1 MEYTIT
7 MKESG
12 STEESLR
19 VVERF
24 ETLPVESRLDV
35 FKKLSAEAREELIGV
50 LSNPGEIVRRISEE
64 EMFFTIKQLGEAHAP
79 SLLRA
84 TSGRQLRYILDVDLW
99 RKDMFDPRAAHRW
112 MKAIAGLSG
121 DKVLQLVQVTDRELL
136 AVAMDSV
143 IRVQVT
149 DPERDL
155 LEQMDLLPQFT
166 LDNLFFVDFRF
177 PDMEDTAKAFLET
190 IFEWSPEFYFGL
202 MEELARGIP
211 AENEEMALKWRR
223 ARLADHGFPEF
234 DEALDIYH
242 YLPQSMLSLTEPAP
256 PVYDADEPI
265 GGRAITEYPLKTIDA
280 ESLFMQGLKRIDDP
294 AHKDRL
300 SVELAH
306 LANKVIIA
314 DGREPGSVDEIQRA
328 LRKVGGHINIAIEE
342 SCGYDLSEAT
352 ELLESNHMEILF
364 RRGFS
369 LILELRKEAQRLI
382 RSHEGGVENLGH
394 PLAELLKALIQK
406 RPFYAAHVIGERENR
421 EFESLDDLK
430 TIRDH
435 MNKAYS
441 EENWEPI

>member
-1 MEYTIT
+1 
-7 MKESG
+7 MKQPG
-12 STEESLR
+12 STEEALR

-24 ETLPVESRLDV
+24 ELLPIEKRLDI
-35 FKKLSAEAREELIGV
+35 FRKLSAEAREELIAV
-50 LSNPGEIVRRISEE
+50 LTHPGEIVRRVSEE
-64 EMFFTIKQLGEAHAP
+64 EMFFTIKQLGE
-79 SLLRA
+79 SRA
-84 TSGRQLRYILDVDLW
+84 LKLVAATTGSQLRYILDIDLW
-99 RKDMFDPRAAHRW
+99 RTDMFAPRAAHRW
-112 MKAIAGLSG
+112 MKVIAGLSG
-121 DKVLQLVQVTDRELL
+121 EKILHFVQAVDPELL
-136 AVAMDSV
+136 AIVLDSV
-143 IRVQVT
+143 IRVKVA

-155 LEQMDLLPQFT
+155 LEQMDSLPQFS
-166 LDNLFFVDFRF
+166 LDNLFFVDFRL
-177 PDMEDTAKAFLET
+177 PDIEDTAKAFLET

-211 AENEEMALKWRR
+211 LENEEMALKWRR

-234 DEALDIYH
+234 DEALDIYR
-242 YLPQSMLSLTEPAP
+242 YLPQNRICCTEPTA

-265 GGRAITEYPLKTIDA
+265 PPPPIIDYPLKVLDA
-280 ESLFMQGLKRIDDP
+280 ENLFMKCLKRIDDP
-294 AHKDRL
+294 VHKDRL

-314 DGREPGSVDEIQRA
+314 DGREQGSVEEIQRA

-342 SCGYDLSEAT
+342 SSGYDLDGAT
-352 ELLESNHMEILF
+352 ELLASNHMEMLF

-369 LILELRKEAQRLI
+369 LIMELRKEAQHLI

-406 RPFYAAHVIGERENR
+406 RPFYAAHVLGEKQNR
-421 EFESLDDLK
+421 EFESLEDLK
-430 TIRDH
+430 TIRGY